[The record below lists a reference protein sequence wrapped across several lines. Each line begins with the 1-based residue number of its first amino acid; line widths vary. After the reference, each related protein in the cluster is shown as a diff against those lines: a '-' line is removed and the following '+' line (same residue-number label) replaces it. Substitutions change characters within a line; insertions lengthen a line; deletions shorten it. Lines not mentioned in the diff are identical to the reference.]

1 MSEGFEADPADQTI
15 VQMVFCEETNQSDE
29 VNNHPSHTSIATL
42 HTSIHTP
49 YSHPIFPPHIPPSR

>member
-29 VNNHPSHTSIATL
+29 VNDDASHLHPHRF
-42 HTSIHTP
+42 TP
-49 YSHPIFPPHIPPSR
+49 PFAPRFPPATFPLR

>member
-29 VNNHPSHTSIATL
+29 VNEDASHLPFTPPFTL
-42 HTSIHTP
+42 VIH
-49 YSHPIFPPHIPPSR
+49 R

>member
-29 VNNHPSHTSIATL
+29 VNDDASHL
-42 HTSIHTP
+42 HHRPFTP
-49 YSHPIFPPHIPPSR
+49 PFTPHIPTPHPPSR

>member
-29 VNNHPSHTSIATL
+29 VNDHPSHL
-42 HTSIHTP
+42 HRHRFTP
-49 YSHPIFPPHIPPSR
+49 PFTPRFTPHIPPSR